1 MANDLNSAVNALK
14 GILGD
19 DAEDKIQSVM
29 QSLSVSSDGSGTES
43 SDNSVSVSAE
53 HNSPVDANTLEYIMK
68 MKNIV
73 DEMSHGSDDRSN
85 LLLSLR
91 PYMREGRRKSIDN
104 ALRLMTLTKLSGVF
118 GKL

>member
-1 MANDLNSAVNALK
+1 MANDLGSAMNALK

-19 DAEDKIQSVM
+19 GAEDKIKAVMSSLSADNTSAPQDDAPHTVGQSV
-29 QSLSVSSDGSGTES
+29 QQGGGFD
-43 SDNSVSVSAE
+43 DR
-53 HNSPVDANTLEYIMK
+53 TLEYIMR
-68 MKNIV
+68 MKGIV
-73 DEMSHGSDDRSN
+73 DEMSHGNDNRSN

-91 PYMREGRRKSIDN
+91 PYMREQRQHSIDN

>member
-1 MANDLNSAVNALK
+1 MANDLSSAVNALK

-19 DAEDKIQSVM
+19 GAEDKIQEVM
-29 QSLSVSSDGSGTES
+29 NSLSSPAPVSHTEPSQQKLDSGGAI
-43 SDNSVSVSAE
+43 DK
-53 HNSPVDANTLEYIMK
+53 NTLEYIMR

-73 DEMSHGSDDRSN
+73 DEMSHGGDDRSN

-91 PYMREGRRKSIDN
+91 PYMRAQRQKSIDN